1 MLANGNKRIKATLNQ
16 DRQSK
21 LNAIQAATRLSKSQI
36 FSILIDQNYDLL
48 KAGFDLNMKD
58 HQVHKEEVSDE
69 NSFRL

>member
-21 LNAIQAATRLSKSQI
+21 LNAIQVATRLSKSQI

-48 KAGFDLNMKD
+48 KAGFDLNMKE
-58 HQVHKEEVSDE
+58 QK
-69 NSFRL
+69 

>member
-1 MLANGNKRIKATLNQ
+1 MLANGNKRIKATLNH

-58 HQVHKEEVSDE
+58 QKRNH
-69 NSFRL
+69 